1 MKIIFICECNKPGEV
16 NMYTTGTRSLEVSNK
31 KQRSRRHELEDGDW
45 TLGTIIKFHSTA
57 NEFSSCCDHRPQ
69 DTRVSN
75 IIVDRGRRGHL
86 CFVFT

>member
-1 MKIIFICECNKPGEV
+1 MKIKFICERDKPGEV
-16 NMYTTGTRSLEVSNK
+16 SMYTLEQGARRSAI
-31 KQRSRRHELEDGDW
+31 RSREADGMSW
-45 TLGTIIKFHSTA
+45 RVETLDTIIKFHSTA
-57 NEFSSCCDHRPQ
+57 NEFSSCCDHRPL